1 MSQAQPAAAYGPPSS
16 WLIPAI
22 VTTLCCMPI
31 TGVIAVYY
39 AAQVRTRWD
48 YDDPAGASS
57 AASAARFWV
66 LLGFVIYV
74 GLVAF
79 GLGTGA
85 LFDFIDRVRD

>member
-1 MSQAQPAAAYGPPSS
+1 MSQPSSAAYGPPSS

-31 TGVIAVYY
+31 TGVVAVYY

-48 YDDPAGASS
+48 YDDPQGASS

-74 GLVAF
+74 GLLAF
-79 GLGTGA
+79 ALGTGA
-85 LFDFIDRVRD
+85 LFEFTDRLRD